1 MPRNKP
7 GKVGENKSEVVRS
20 LPLVCADEK
29 MAVEFMERQRWGDC
43 PCCPA
48 CSDTDVYAMKC
59 RNGGREKHFRW
70 RCRGCGK
77 LYSVR
82 TGTVM
87 EETRIPLRHWC
98 FAFWRACASKK
109 GISAK
114 QLQRETDLSYKS
126 ALFLLHRVRFAM
138 ADMEGVTLS
147 GTVECDEAYIGGK
160 PRYKGHNKRGRG
172 TKKQPVFSMVE
183 RGGRVHTRV
192 VPDVTANTL
201 KGAIR
206 EVVDN
211 QSRIMTDEN
220 SAYFGIGAEFAGGHQ
235 VVTHSAREYVRG
247 DAHTNTAES
256 VFALIKRGIYG
267 VYHNVSKRHL
277 HRYLAE
283 VDFRYNH
290 RKVEDGERTVS
301 AIQSGIG
308 RRLMYREPER
318 LSA

>member
-1 MPRNKP
+1 
-7 GKVGENKSEVVRS
+7 
-20 LPLVCADEK
+20 
-29 MAVEFMERQRWGDC
+29 
-43 PCCPA
+43 
-48 CSDTDVYAMKC
+48 
-59 RNGGREKHFRW
+59 
-70 RCRGCGK
+70 
-77 LYSVR
+77 
-82 TGTVM
+82 
-87 EETRIPLRHWC
+87 
-98 FAFWRACASKK
+98 
-109 GISAK
+109 
-114 QLQRETDLSYKS
+114 
-126 ALFLLHRVRFAM
+126 
-138 ADMEGVTLS
+138 
-147 GTVECDEAYIGGK
+147 
-160 PRYKGHNKRGRG
+160 
-172 TKKQPVFSMVE
+172 MVE

-192 VPDVTANTL
+192 VPDVTAKTL

-206 EVVDN
+206 EVVKN

-220 SAYFGIGAEFAGGHQ
+220 SAYFGVGADFAGGHQ